1 VVSGLHFER
10 LRVAR
15 VTADG
20 DDARIVAFELPERLR
35 EQFTFQPGQ
44 YLTLRRVIDGE
55 DLRRSYSI
63 CDDAQLRVGV
73 RRVAS
78 GRFSQW
84 LHTSLRAG
92 DELDVMPPQG
102 RFVVPPVA
110 GQRLLCVAGGSGITP
125 MIAILKGTLAS
136 DPSAQATL
144 VYANRRLA
152 TTMFKEELEDLKNR
166 HLARLAIVPLF
177 SREASGDS
185 ELLTG
190 RLDAQKMCALFA
202 SGLLDVARFDH
213 AFVCGPA
220 GMNDAVA
227 SALLAAGMPDE
238 RIHIERFGVPDA
250 RDDAHLHDAQPGDA
264 EGAQLVVLRDGRT
277 HTLTF
282 APGTPSIL
290 DAAAAAGIDVPYSC
304 KSGVCA
310 TCRAK
315 LLEGRVRLDRNFAL
329 DQAELDAGFVLTC
342 QAHPLTERV
351 VVSYDER

>member
-1 VVSGLHFER
+1 MSGLHFQT

-15 VTADG
+15 VSADT
-20 DDARIVAFELPERLR
+20 DDARIVAFELPPALR
-35 EQFTFQPGQ
+35 EQFAFQPGQ

-63 CDDAQLRVGV
+63 CDDGELRVGV
-73 RRVAS
+73 RRVTG

-92 DELDVMPPQG
+92 DEIEVLAPQG
-102 RFVVPPVA
+102 RFVVPPDA
-110 GQRLLCVAGGSGITP
+110 GPHLLCVAGGSGITP
-125 MIAILKGTLAS
+125 MMAILKSTLARE
-136 DPSAQATL
+136 PSARATL
-144 VYANRRLA
+144 VYGNRRVA

-166 HLARLAIVPLF
+166 YLARLAIVRLL
-177 SREASGDS
+177 SREAAGDS

-190 RLDAQKMCALFA
+190 RLDAAKMSALLA
-202 SGLLDVARFDH
+202 SGLVRIGGETH

-220 GMNDAVA
+220 DMNDEVA
-227 SALLAAGMPDE
+227 SALARAGLPE
-238 RIHIERFGVPDA
+238 THIHIERFGVPDT
-250 RDDAHLHDAQPGDA
+250 RDDAHLHDAKPGDA
-264 EGAQLVVLRDGRT
+264 EGAQLIVQRDGRSHELVFT
-277 HTLTF
+277 
-282 APGTPSIL
+282 PGTPSIL

-329 DQAELDAGFVLTC
+329 DQGELDAGFVLTC
-342 QAHPLTERV
+342 QAHPLTKRV

>member
-1 VVSGLHFER
+1 VVSGLHFQT

-15 VTADG
+15 VIADT
-20 DDARIVAFELPERLR
+20 DDARIVAFELPTELR
-35 EQFTFQPGQ
+35 EQFSFQPGQ

-63 CDDAQLRVGV
+63 CDNAELRVGV
-73 RRVAS
+73 RRVGG

-84 LHTSLRAG
+84 LHASLRAG
-92 DELDVMPPQG
+92 DEIEVMPPQG
-102 RFVVPPVA
+102 RFVVPPGA
-110 GQRLLCVAGGSGITP
+110 RHLLCVAGGSGITP
-125 MIAILKGTLAS
+125 MMAILKSTLARDES
-136 DPSAQATL
+136 TRATL

-152 TTMFKEELEDLKNR
+152 STMFKEELEDLKNR
-166 HLARLAIVPLF
+166 FLARLAIVPVF
-177 SREASGDS
+177 SRETVGDS
-185 ELLTG
+185 ALLAG
-190 RLDAQKMCALFA
+190 RLDAQKMGALLT
-202 SGLLDVARFDH
+202 SGLVRIGAGSE

-220 GMNDAVA
+220 GMNDEVA
-227 SALLAAGMPDE
+227 AALLAAGLPE
-238 RIHIERFGVPDA
+238 AHIHIERFGVPDT
-250 RDDAHLHDAQPGDA
+250 RDDTHLHDAKPGDA
-264 EGAQLVVLRDGRT
+264 VGAQLVVLRDGRT
-277 HTLTF
+277 HEVVFT
-282 APGTPSIL
+282 PGTPSIL

>member
-15 VTADG
+15 VTPDG
-20 DDARIVAFELPERLR
+20 DDARVVEFELPARLR

-73 RRVAS
+73 RRVAG

-84 LHTSLRAG
+84 LHTGLRAG

-102 RFVVPPVA
+102 RFVVPPLA
-110 GQRLLCVAGGSGITP
+110 GQRLLCIAGGSGITP

-136 DPSAQATL
+136 DSSARATL

-177 SREASGDS
+177 SREAAGDS
-185 ELLTG
+185 ELLSG
-190 RLDAQKMCALFA
+190 RLDAPKMRALLA
-202 SGLLDVARFDH
+202 SGLLDAARFDH

-227 SALLAAGMPDE
+227 AALLAAGMPDE
-238 RIHIERFGVPDA
+238 RIHIERFGAPDA